1 MCDMESVK
9 PETVIEI
16 LKKHNVHISL
26 AQAQLILIF
35 TYKLAKVTLTKTERT

>member
-1 MCDMESVK
+1 MENVK

-26 AQAQLILIF
+26 VQAQLILSF
-35 TYKLAKVTLTKTERT
+35 MYKLAKVALTKNERL

>member
-1 MCDMESVK
+1 MEGVK

-26 AQAQLILIF
+26 EQARLILDFMFKFVRI
-35 TYKLAKVTLTKTERT
+35 TLTQNGGT